1 VVQPVSAELDPL
13 SQKVQLV
20 RIVREMP
27 GMRVMTMMSLAAS
40 MRSFF
45 HVLVLP
51 YVDFVNHVGVFLRG
65 LPQHVTSI
73 SRTVLV
79 RKNHL
84 HHQISDNPVSWFMRK
99 ILPSG
104 QGRCR

>member
-1 VVQPVSAELDPL
+1 MSAELDPL

-40 MRSFF
+40 MRNFF
-45 HVLVLP
+45 HVLVLSH
-51 YVDFVNHVGVFLRG
+51 VDFVNYVGVFLRG
-65 LPQHVTSI
+65 ILHRVATI

-84 HHQISDNPVSWFMRK
+84 HHQISDNPVS
-99 ILPSG
+99 
-104 QGRCR
+104 